1 MNRILILGAG
11 FGGLAAAT
19 RLRQRL
25 PETVEVTVVDRGARF
40 MAGLRKSWALVGA
53 AEMSPGERPLAS
65 LEARGIRFVQ
75 GEIASIDVETRSVVV
90 DGRRLEGEALVVA
103 LGSQPAPEAIP
114 GFTDHVLNVY
124 DRADVPRAAQ
134 AVREFRGGR
143 IGIGIFG
150 SPYPCPPAPF
160 EMACLVRDALGSRGI
175 ATAVEVF
182 SPAAMTLPVLGASSC
197 SIIEARLAEYGVTFL
212 GSHKATS
219 VEAGKVNF
227 EGRSREYDLLL
238 GVPAHR
244 CPKVIVD
251 SGLVGEG
258 AAWPRPDPATLQ
270 TRYAGVYAIGDCTE
284 ISLANGLPLPKAG
297 VFAEAQGITC
307 AERIAAALLG
317 QASQARFSGEGYC
330 FLEVGEGKAM
340 RVSGNFLATPAP
352 AVAVEEPT
360 SEAHAA
366 KRAFEAER
374 LTAWFGG

>member
-1 MNRILILGAG
+1 MNRVVILGGG

-25 PETVEVTVVDRGARF
+25 PEAFEVVVVDRQARF

-53 AEMSPGERPLAS
+53 AELSTGERPLAS

-75 GEIASIDVETRSVVV
+75 GEIASIDVETRSAVI

-103 LGSQPAPEAIP
+103 LGSQPAPETVP

-124 DRADVPRAAQ
+124 DRAALPRAAQ
-134 AVREFRGGR
+134 VIREFRGGR
-143 IGIGIFG
+143 IGFGIFG

-160 EMACLVRDALGSRGI
+160 EMACLVRDALASRGVEVG
-175 ATAVEVF
+175 VEVF
-182 SPAAMTLPVLGASSC
+182 SPAPMTLPVLGASTC

-212 GSHKATS
+212 GNHKATS
-219 VEAGKVNF
+219 VEAGRVDF
-227 EGRSREYDLLL
+227 TGRSREYDLLL

-244 CPKVIVD
+244 CPRVIVE
-251 SGLVGEG
+251 SGLVDG
-258 AAWPRPDPATLQ
+258 AAWVRPDPATLQ
-270 TRYAGVYAIGDCTE
+270 TQYPGVYAVGDCTE

-307 AERIAAALLG
+307 AERIAAGLLG
-317 QASQARFSGEGYC
+317 QASQAHFGGEGYC
-330 FLEVGEGKAM
+330 FLEVGEGMAM
-340 RVSGNFLATPAP
+340 RVAGNFLATPAP
-352 AVAVEEPT
+352 AVTVEEPT
-360 SEAHAA
+360 PEAHAA